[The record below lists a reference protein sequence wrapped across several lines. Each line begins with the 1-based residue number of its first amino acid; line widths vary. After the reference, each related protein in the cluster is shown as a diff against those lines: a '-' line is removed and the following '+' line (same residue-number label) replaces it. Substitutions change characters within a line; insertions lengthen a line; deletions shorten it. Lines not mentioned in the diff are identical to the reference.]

1 MQLVFF
7 QQFMS
12 SRGFKVMDHIAYGK
26 EGNFP
31 VHVRFPGKNTAKNVI
46 VTFTTPQNVWKTVGK
61 PLRKTLKSAARAAA
75 VNNYIT
81 INIPLNESNAAQN
94 YPAVIRAVLNIFAE
108 YGVVPSTVCPICKQG
123 GCDVYVHY
131 QNGYQPA
138 HEQCLQAQLAGAKQ
152 AAYKNAVSGNYALGI
167 LGGILGGLVA
177 TIPSILTIWFAET
190 IYSLLF
196 ALIPLGVYYGYKLFG
211 GKLDRTPLVLSIVLA
226 VLSVYFIQ
234 IVLIIMT
241 FIVTYGASFGESLQ
255 VTGLILGQ
263 FDAWKEITVNSGMAF
278 LFAGLGVFF
287 TWGIISQT
295 METPLKTMQ
304 QVLATMMPVQPAA
317 GAASA
322 SAGTAAV
329 SASAPADEGSVPQ
342 QL

>member
-7 QQFMS
+7 QQFMAG
-12 SRGFKVMDHIAYGK
+12 RGFKVMNHIAYGK
-26 EGNFP
+26 EGDFP
-31 VHVRFPGKNTAKNVI
+31 VHVRFPGKGTAKSVV
-46 VTFTTPQNVWKTVGK
+46 VTFTTAQNMWKVVAK
-61 PLRKTLKSAARAAA
+61 PLRRTLKGAARAAA

-81 INIPLNESNAAQN
+81 VTIPLDEVGAAEV
-94 YPAVIRAVLNIFAE
+94 YPAVIRAVLQVFGAC
-108 YGVVPSTVCPICKQG
+108 GVTPPSTCPICKQP

-138 HEQCLQAQLAGAKQ
+138 HQRCLQAQMANAKQ

-167 LGGILGGLVA
+167 LGGILGGLLA
-177 TIPSILTIWFAET
+177 TVPSILTIWFAET

-211 GKLDRTPLVLSIVLA
+211 GKLDRTPLVLSIVLS

-241 FIVTYGASFGESLQ
+241 FILEYGAPFGEAMQLTSI
-255 VTGLILGQ
+255 VLGQ
-263 FDAWKEITVNSGMAF
+263 MEAWTEITLNSGMAF
-278 LFAGLGVFF
+278 LFAGLGIFF

-295 METPLKTMQ
+295 METPLKSMQ
-304 QVLATMMPVQPAA
+304 QVLDTMTPIGPASAAAAPAEPAA
-317 GAASA
+317 APV
-322 SAGTAAV
+322 SAGEDG
-329 SASAPADEGSVPQ
+329 APR